1 MGVLQSPIQPP
12 YSGKPIIFR
21 AKAKYFE
28 QKPTAKME
36 KYFFVLPVI
45 NQKTEFILSQIF
57 AAEDLIIYMGNLK
70 P

>member
-1 MGVLQSPIQPP
+1 VGVLQSPIQPP

-36 KYFFVLPVI
+36 KYFFVLI